1 MKINYDLI
9 RDILLAIEE
18 NADGYK
24 NFAPE
29 DISLMLPQTDFK
41 ILFYH
46 VKYLKDVAFL
56 ECSNDYITDITPVGR
71 SFLENIRS
79 DGIWEEV
86 KKHIQ
91 PLASISLSVVARLA
105 CAIVSKKLGL

>member
-1 MKINYDLI
+1 MGTN
-9 RDILLAIEE
+9 EE
-18 NADGYK
+18 NTDGYK
-24 NFAPE
+24 NFTPE
-29 DISLMLPQTDFK
+29 DIFLMLPQTDCN

-46 VKYLKDVAFL
+46 VKYLKDIAFL

-71 SFLENIRS
+71 SFLENIRN

-91 PLASISLSVVARLA
+91 PLAAISLSLRVQLYLKSSAY
-105 CAIVSKKLGL
+105 KE